1 MTIKT
6 NLERIEDVKNIG
18 QSVLELKDMHPHGLQ
33 SSELSFKNGAFGVI
47 VPVEF
52 ENTLATENFNVY
64 DIGVSIE
71 QPPVPVTPAVADLL
85 ADYEK
90 DGDLTF
96 DDLLDKAV
104 DLYRLNTHCVE
115 RSNLKQDAFFFISD
129 ILRYGYTPDETVR
142 YQIKSP
148 SLPKSLQYF
157 IADDDIIKLTDNE
170 ERAWLSY
177 DQLKQFNLVDLLR
190 KSQSVDWMHQL
201 NDYEFTLEHQP
212 QTDKQPTISLFNRR
226 GKVAEIEGL
235 SSSEVS
241 ISSLLGEA
249 PSDVIEPTE
258 PQENNQTV

>member
-6 NLERIEDVKNIG
+6 NLERIEDVKNLG

-33 SSELSFKNGAFGVI
+33 SSELNFKNGAFGVI

-52 ENTLATENFNVY
+52 ENTLATENFHVY

-71 QPPVPVTPAVADLL
+71 QPPVAVTPAVADLL
-85 ADYEK
+85 AEYEK

-96 DDLLDKAV
+96 DDLLDKAI

-115 RSNLKQDAFFFISD
+115 HSNLKQDAFFFISD

-142 YQIKSP
+142 YQIKSA
-148 SLPKSLQYF
+148 SLPKGLQYF
-157 IADDDIIKLTDNE
+157 IADGDIIKLTDNE

-177 DQLKQFNLVDLLR
+177 DQLKQFNLIDLLR

-212 QTDKQPTISLFNRR
+212 QTDKQPTLTLFNIR
-226 GKVAEIEGL
+226 GKIAEPEGA
-235 SSSEVS
+235 SSSESTVDS
-241 ISSLLGEA
+241 IFCEPL
-249 PSDVIEPTE
+249 SDTIDPTE
-258 PQENNQTV
+258 C